1 MSKRRHARFIRRLE
15 TEFSAEGK
23 NYRAIS
29 SDFSCNGLFI
39 RTNHAFPPG
48 TVLTIRVH
56 LPDGTP
62 SNLKGKVRRALKTTV
77 VSLKNGM
84 GIELIE
90 KDLPYTE
97 FMLGYTSECEE
108 DKTGEPEPK
117 FRPVDIPAPTAEP
130 SAEPA
135 PDFVIITCP
144 ACGVRNKVKTERL
157 SHGPKCGKCGSILPA
172 A

>member
-23 NYRAIS
+23 EYRAIS

-48 TVLTIRVH
+48 TVVSILVH

-62 SNLKGKVRRALKTTV
+62 SVLKGRVRRALRTTV

-90 KDLPYTE
+90 KDLPYTN
-97 FMLGYTSECEE
+97 FMLGFTNECEE
-108 DKTGEPEPK
+108 KPGEPEQK
-117 FRPVDIPAPTAEP
+117 FRPVDVPPATEKTADT
-130 SAEPA
+130 PA
-135 PDFVIITCP
+135 PDFMIISCP
-144 ACGVRNKVKTERL
+144 SCGVKNKVRSERL
-157 SHGPKCGKCGSILPA
+157 SQGPKCGKCGSLLSA
-172 A
+172 T

>member
-1 MSKRRHARFIRRLE
+1 MSKRRHSRFIRRLE

-48 TVLTIRVH
+48 TILSIRVH

-62 SNLKGKVRRALKTTV
+62 SDLKGRVQRALKTTV

-90 KDLPYTE
+90 KDLPYAN
-97 FMLGYTSECEE
+97 FMLSYTSECDE
-108 DKTGEPEPK
+108 KNGKPEPK
-117 FRPVDIPAPTAEP
+117 FRPVDIPPAVEETVSPA
-130 SAEPA
+130 A
-135 PDFVIITCP
+135 PDFMIMSCP
-144 ACGVRNKVKTERL
+144 ACGVKNKVRTERL
-157 SHGPKCGKCGSILPA
+157 SQGPKCGKCGSMLSA
-172 A
+172 T

>member
-15 TEFSAEGK
+15 TEFSAEGQ

-48 TVLTIRVH
+48 TIVSIRVH

-62 SNLKGKVRRALKTTV
+62 SVLKGRVRRSLKTTV

-90 KDLPYTE
+90 KDLPYTN
-97 FMLGYTSECEE
+97 FMLDFTDEC
-108 DKTGEPEPK
+108 GEQTAGPEPTVG
-117 FRPVDIPAPTAEP
+117 PADIPPVTERTAGM
-130 SAEPA
+130 PA
-135 PDFVIITCP
+135 DDFTIISCP
-144 ACGVRNKVKTERL
+144 ACGVKNKVRTERL
-157 SHGPKCGKCGSILPA
+157 SQGPKCGKCGSMLSTI
-172 A
+172 

>member
-15 TEFSAEGK
+15 TEFSAEGQ

-48 TVLTIRVH
+48 TLLSIRVH

-62 SNLKGKVRRALKTTV
+62 STLKGRVRRALKTTV

-90 KDLPYTE
+90 KDLAYTD
-97 FMLGYTSECEE
+97 FMLGYTSECDE
-108 DKTGEPEPK
+108 KTGESGPSL
-117 FRPVDIPAPTAEP
+117 RPVDIPSSEPETTASP
-130 SAEPA
+130 PP
-135 PDFVIITCP
+135 PDFVIISCP
-144 ACGVRNKVKTERL
+144 ACGVKNKVRTERL
-157 SHGPKCGKCGSILPA
+157 SEGPKCGKCGSLLPVT
-172 A
+172 